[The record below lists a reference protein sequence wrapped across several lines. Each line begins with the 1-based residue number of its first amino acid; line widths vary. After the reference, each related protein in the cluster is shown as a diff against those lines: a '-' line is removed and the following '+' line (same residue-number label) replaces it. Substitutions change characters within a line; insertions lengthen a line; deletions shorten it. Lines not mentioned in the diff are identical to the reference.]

1 MGTHGEFVAGLVE
14 ADVAV
19 VAQTQQLQ
27 VDATGFAD
35 GLLVRLASSLC
46 IRIGAVGDARC
57 LGVDVDMVEKVLL
70 HEVAIALVV
79 LGGQAAVLVQVE
91 RGNLLEADTVGL
103 EVLHQVGIQPDGR
116 GAGGQAQRGSRVH
129 DQLGG
134 DQIRRATAHIL
145 VGLLDEQL
153 HVMPFLSPLKIGRG

>member
-1 MGTHGEFVAGLVE
+1 
-14 ADVAV
+14 
-19 VAQTQQLQ
+19 
-27 VDATGFAD
+27 
-35 GLLVRLASSLC
+35 
-46 IRIGAVGDARC
+46 
-57 LGVDVDMVEKVLL
+57 MVEKVLL
-70 HEVAIALVV
+70 HEVAIALVM
-79 LGGQAAVLVQVE
+79 LGGQATVLVQVE
-91 RGNLLEADTVGL
+91 RGDLLEADTVGL

-116 GAGGQAQRGSRVH
+116 GASGQAQRGSRVH